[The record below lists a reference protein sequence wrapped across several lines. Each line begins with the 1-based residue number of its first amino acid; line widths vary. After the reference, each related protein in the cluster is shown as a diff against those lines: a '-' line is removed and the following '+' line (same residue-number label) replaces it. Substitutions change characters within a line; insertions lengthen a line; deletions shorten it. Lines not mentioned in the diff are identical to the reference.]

1 MKRLALAITTLL
13 GLAAPLSAFTVDILP
28 PNLTFP
34 EPAPASQSCIHP
46 ASLTLGC
53 K

>member
-1 MKRLALAITTLL
+1 MKHLALALATLL
-13 GLAAPLSAFTVDILP
+13 SLSAPLAAFTVDILP
-28 PNLTFP
+28 PNLNFP